1 MKGRK
6 GQRDR
11 KKKGKKRKRE
21 PGKEEGNCEE
31 MNVLTSLT
39 AVTIPLCLCK

>member
-11 KKKGKKRKRE
+11 RKKGKKRKRE
-21 PGKEEGNCEE
+21 AGKEEGNCEE

-39 AVTIPLCLCK
+39 VVTIPLLSM